1 MRTLEKLH
9 LKCWM
14 NTGLGVF
21 LAVWVNKLLSS
32 SAVQTLAPSD
42 VSTTGMAA
50 LPRHRKP
57 FHTRHTNTHAR
68 VRGCVCVCFL
78 WRASGCM
85 SAMKPSPSFSKAS
98 PFTRTCCR
106 DSPGGDAAEWHVE
119 ERGRKVCA
127 TCGKGKPTRSLKT
140 CILLLTRTGNGTLS

>member
-1 MRTLEKLH
+1 MLDEHWPWSLPGSVGQQAFEFI
-9 LKCWM
+9 CSS
-14 NTGLGVF
+14 NAGALGRF
-21 LAVWVNKLLSS
+21 HNRHGRPASAPKAVSH
-32 SAVQTLAPSD
+32 
-42 VSTTGMAA
+42 TT
-50 LPRHRKP
+50 HK
-57 FHTRHTNTHAR
+57 HAR
-68 VRGCVCVCFL
+68 TRARVCVCVCFL
-78 WRASGCM
+78 WRASGWM